1 MNDYR
6 FFADILEANIRDIL
20 LLLPMEFTAK
30 QFIDA
35 TRSLLPNEYANV
47 LSGRSYKSLNAWIS
61 RWYLQGLSE
70 RGQIAKVN
78 RKQQILTTNGNKSQ
92 NHVWEK
98 QQ

>member
-47 LSGRSYKSLNAWIS
+47 LSGRSYKSS
-61 RWYLQGLSE
+61 MRGYQG
-70 RGQIAKVN
+70 GICKAFPKGG
-78 RKQQILTTNGNKSQ
+78 K
-92 NHVWEK
+92 
-98 QQ
+98 